1 MSNVAIEEEA
11 TCAICL
17 NLFDDPRLLPCS
29 HSYCLACVAK
39 QLAASPNAAVTCAT
53 CRATHAVGASG
64 AAALPAN
71 RALAAIASL
80 LREKRSA
87 GSGGHSGHSGNSTLV
102 QESELRA
109 LLLSHDRGV
118 GEHRAAQEQ
127 HKSAYTATLLLL
139 LERKVALPSGA
150 KARILAA
157 AWARRDYEL
166 PALLF
171 DKHTGEFGVPD
182 AVKAIAM
189 LDAERARRQAR
200 GKLDALKRLGAAA
213 AKISAA
219 REELEIAL
227 AREACGSLS
236 GAARKKIKQFIHAI
250 PVAQLEFNLLHFPT
264 KPWQALA
271 DALHLKPSDFQLPWF
286 LPAVYGAE
294 PPTEGGG
301 LIAACMKLTPANVD
315 ETLAKFE
322 VPLSFL
328 RSKLGAAS
336 LTPAQRARVAQYTP
350 LSQLLWF
357 YSELQCDATD
367 KVAVAKL
374 EAGEDPELGFGKLI
388 DIILALKAD
397 SPLRAALMPVT
408 ERVRA
413 ALKLPIDG
421 KVLVIGDASS
431 SMAVAVKTATI
442 ISGFVASLCEA
453 DRCNLRFFTSVLVKA
468 PYVPK
473 TLEQILDVAS
483 KITASGMTTN
493 AAGLWDV
500 YCAKEKYS
508 TIMMVTDEDENGK
521 VQNMN
526 FGELYEKYC
535 AEVCPAKL
543 VFVSFLS
550 ATDKGR
556 MYQQLQRDR
565 PPQKTDRVVQLR
577 LDRQRPD
584 LTRLDALL
592 GMLSSESESFAA
604 DVEKIKASNAAAAAS
619 ASSSEN
625 KKA

>member
-1 MSNVAIEEEA
+1 MASSVAIEEEA
-11 TCAICL
+11 TCPICL
-17 NLFDDPRLLPCS
+17 NLFNDPRLLPCT
-29 HSYCLACVAK
+29 HSFDAACLAA
-39 QLAASPNAAVTCAT
+39 QLSNGRITCAT
-53 CRATHAVGASG
+53 CRAAHAVHSVD
-64 AAALPAN
+64 ALPAN
-71 RALAAIASL
+71 RALGAIATL
-80 LREKRSA
+80 LREKAASSA
-87 GSGGHSGHSGNSTLV
+87 KAAASSGTVH
-102 QESELRA
+102 ESDLRA
-109 LLLSHDRGV
+109 LLLSSDKSVHD
-118 GEHRAAQEQ
+118 HRNAQDQ
-127 HKSAYTATLLLL
+127 HKTAYTATLLAL
-139 LERKVALPSGA
+139 LERRVALPAAA
-150 KARILAA
+150 KSRILASS
-157 AWARRDYEL
+157 WARRDYEL

-171 DKHTGEFGVPD
+171 DKHADQFGVAD
-182 AVKAIAM
+182 VVKALAM
-189 LDAERARRQAR
+189 LDCERVRKQARAR
-200 GKLDALKRLGAAA
+200 LDALKRANAAA

-219 REELEIAL
+219 REALENAL
-227 AREACGSLS
+227 AREACGTLS
-236 GAARKKIKQFIHAI
+236 GASRKRIKQFIHTI
-250 PVAQLEFNLLHFPT
+250 PVAMLEFNLLNFPT
-264 KPWQALA
+264 KLWKELA
-271 DALHLKPSDFQLPWF
+271 DTLHLKPSDFQLSWF
-286 LPAVYGAE
+286 LSTVFGAE
-294 PPTEGGG
+294 PPVDGGG
-301 LIAACMKLTPANVD
+301 LIAACMQLTADNVD
-315 ETLAKFE
+315 ATLAKFD

-328 RSKLGAAS
+328 RTKLGAGCLKA
-336 LTPAQRARVAQYTP
+336 PQRARVAEYTA

-367 KVAVAKL
+367 KIIVAKL
-374 EAGEDPELGFGKLI
+374 NAGEDPELGFGKLI
-388 DIILALKAD
+388 DIILSLKAD

-413 ALKLPIDG
+413 SLALPLDG

-453 DRCNLRFFTSVLVKA
+453 DRCNLRFFTSVLVKP

-493 AAGLWDV
+493 AAGLYDV
-500 YCAKEKYS
+500 YKAKERYT

-521 VQNMN
+521 VDNMN

-556 MYQQLQRDR
+556 MYEQLQRGR
-565 PPQKTDRVVQLR
+565 PAQRTDRVVQLR

-604 DVEKIKASNAAAAAS
+604 DVEKLKAAAAAP
-619 ASSSEN
+619 ASSSSSS
-625 KKA
+625 